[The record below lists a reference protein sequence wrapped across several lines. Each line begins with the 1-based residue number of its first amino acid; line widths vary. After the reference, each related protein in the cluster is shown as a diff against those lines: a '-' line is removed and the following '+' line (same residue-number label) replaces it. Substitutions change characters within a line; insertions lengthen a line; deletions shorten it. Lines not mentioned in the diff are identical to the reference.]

1 MERIPESIIQEIYDE
16 TTELLNSIPTISNN
30 EMEQMFLKV
39 KSVQSNELCLQR
51 YFKAEVSILDIF
63 HIDTRLSYVEFL

>member
-39 KSVQSNELCLQR
+39 NSVHGDELCLQR
-51 YFKAEVSILDIF
+51 YFKAEVSIINIF
-63 HIDTRLSYVEFL
+63 H